1 MTETLVRYENPADG
15 VARIML
21 ARADKYNAINP
32 SLIFAVNE
40 AFDKALADDSVKV
53 IILGAD
59 GKHFSAG
66 HDIAETVEMYQADM
80 QERSPRI
87 STWSGFNEPG
97 AHGWYASEKE
107 GYLEIARRW
116 RNISKP
122 TICAVQGK
130 CIAGAL
136 IFAWV
141 CDIIIASKDAVFSDP
156 VTTFGMPAVEWLG
169 HPWELGARKAKEF
182 LFTSDSWSRR
192 GSAPPGHGQP
202 SGRARR
208 SRRLHARDGA
218 ENRDQTGLRAQAGQG
233 SGQQDARHPGPGERD
248 RRGVLHSTTSATTR
262 ISGCSDGAWTRPTC
276 PRWRMSRRR
285 LDGWNGRRPKCARPA
300 PTPGT
305 SSSS

>member
-32 SLIFAVNE
+32 KLIFAVNE

-66 HDIAETVEMYQADM
+66 HDIAETVEMYQEDM
-80 QERSPRI
+80 QERSPRV

-107 GYLEIARRW
+107 GYLESARRW

-141 CDIIIASKDAVFSDP
+141 CDIIIASSDAVFSDP

-169 HPWELGARKAKEF
+169 HPWELGPRKAKQF
-182 LFTSDSWSRR
+182 LFTSDSWSAEEAHRLGMVNEVVPR
-192 GSAPPGHGQP
+192 DELADYTLGMAKKIATKPAFALKLAKEAVNKTLDIQGQMNAIDAAFYLHHLGHNQNFRLFGWGMDPTNVP
-202 SGRARR
+202 SLA
-208 SRRLHARDGA
+208 
-218 ENRDQTGLRAQAGQG
+218 N
-233 SGQQDARHPGPGERD
+233 
-248 RRGVLHSTTSATTR
+248 V
-262 ISGCSDGAWTRPTC
+262 
-276 PRWRMSRRR
+276 
-285 LDGWNGRRPKCARPA
+285 PKK
-300 PTPGT
+300 T
-305 SSSS
+305 

>member
-66 HDIAETVEMYQADM
+66 HDIAETVEMFQADM
-80 QERSPRI
+80 QERSPRV

-107 GYLEIARRW
+107 GYLETARRW

-141 CDIIIASKDAVFSDP
+141 CDIIIASSDAVFSDP

-169 HPWELGARKAKEF
+169 HPWELGPRKAKEF
-182 LFTSDSWSRR
+182 LFTSDSWS
-192 GSAPPGHGQP
+192 ADEAH
-202 SGRARR
+202 
-208 SRRLHARDGA
+208 RLGMV
-218 ENRDQTGLRAQAGQG
+218 NQVV
-233 SGQQDARHPGPGERD
+233 ERD
-248 RRGVLHSTTSATTR
+248 NLADYALAMARKIATKPAFALKLAKEAVNKTLDIQGQANAIDAAFYIHHLGHNQNFR
-262 ISGCSDGAWTRPTC
+262 LFGWGMDPTNV
-276 PRWRMSRRR
+276 PS
-285 LDGWNGRRPKCARPA
+285 LANVPKKPE
-300 PTPGT
+300 
-305 SSSS
+305 